1 MTPAPRRRSRTA
13 QGPTPARVYAER
25 AHQLPRAPVDGRL
38 GPAVV
43 CDLPP
48 DVQEHILEGIE
59 QAERGEFAELSPE
72 ETQHYIQTGGLP
84 PRLEHCVASL
94 TSRPRS

>member
-1 MTPAPRRRSRTA
+1 MTPRRQSQTA
-13 QGPTPARVYAER
+13 QGAAPPAKVYAEQAR
-25 AHQLPRAPVDGRL
+25 QLPRAPVDGRL

-48 DVQEHILEGIE
+48 DVQEHILEGID
-59 QAERGEFAELSPE
+59 QAERGEFADLSPE
-72 ETQHYIQTGGLP
+72 EAQRYIQTGDLP

-94 TSRPRS
+94 ASRQSS

>member
-1 MTPAPRRRSRTA
+1 MSMALASRKKSQAARGTTA
-13 QGPTPARVYAER
+13 RLYSER
-25 AHQLPRAPVDGRL
+25 ARHLPRAPIDGRL

-72 ETQHYIQTGGLP
+72 ETQRYIQTGDLP
-84 PRLEHCVASL
+84 PRLEACLDSL
-94 TSRPRS
+94 G